1 MRTFEGHTAS
11 VAIVA
16 FSPDGTRILTGSVDA
31 SMRLWDTSTGQVARI
46 FKGHTKTVQSVAF
59 SSDGKQIVSGSQD
72 QLVKIWDVR
81 TGQLQRDLDGRHTG
95 HVASAVFAPES
106 NRVVSASTDGTIRV
120 WRASDGEQ
128 LAGLVGDA
136 TGRWLA
142 FTPAGFFAASRD
154 GDAMISVVRGFENY
168 AMVEVYEQLYRPD
181 LVEERLK
188 GDPMAHYKNAV
199 FKLNLNEILDSGPA
213 PQIDEVIGKSEVT
226 GNSIKVTVRL
236 VDVGGGIGKKLLWRV
251 NGKTSGDVEPAE
263 LKDVKASAG
272 NSVVLLRTFN
282 IDPSKDNE
290 ITVRAYNGRG
300 LVAG

>member
-120 WRASDGEQ
+120 WRSLRRRA
-128 LAGLVGDA
+128 AGR
-136 TGRWLA
+136 TGRRRNRSLA
-142 FTPAGFFAASRD
+142 CLHSCRLLCGVPGR
-154 GDAMISVVRGFENY
+154 R
-168 AMVEVYEQLYRPD
+168 RHD
-181 LVEERLK
+181 L
-188 GDPMAHYKNAV
+188 
-199 FKLNLNEILDSGPA
+199 
-213 PQIDEVIGKSEVT
+213 
-226 GNSIKVTVRL
+226 
-236 VDVGGGIGKKLLWRV
+236 GG
-251 NGKTSGDVEPAE
+251 E
-263 LKDVKASAG
+263 
-272 NSVVLLRTFN
+272 
-282 IDPSKDNE
+282 
-290 ITVRAYNGRG
+290 G
-300 LVAG
+300 L